1 MPDTPEP
8 PYRPSWVDRLIAQID
23 RLPFP
28 KWIFYVAL
36 YVVGSLMQ
44 HATMWLDGVIPVGE
58 LDRAWLANTVWV
70 ALPLGWIH
78 YLGRLARRGL
88 DRFAPV
94 VADRPIEYA
103 DARYRMLT
111 MPARP
116 VLIMTAVV
124 GAVLAVGI
132 ASDATIQHPASYALG
147 FPVMMLAFGL
157 IPVLVYF
164 TARLLQSVKSIY
176 ALVDSVPLL
185 HQRPL
190 FALSNL
196 TMQAGL
202 LWVLVSNANLASAI
216 FLEDASTGSDWAIV
230 GSFSVIATIAA
241 FALFLVPLRGVHHRL
256 EDAKT
261 DLMDENATVIEDTR
275 AKLYRAI
282 AEDRLEDAARI
293 DGVTSGLLRT
303 RDELKAIPTWPWRPG
318 TLRRFS
324 SVVVTPMLLWAIQQV
339 LADRL

>member
-1 MPDTPEP
+1 MPDAPQH
-8 PYRPSWVDRLIAQID
+8 PYRPSWVDRLIARID

-28 KWIFYVAL
+28 KWIFYLGL

-44 HATMWLDGVIPVGE
+44 HATMWIEGVLPVGE

-70 ALPLGWIH
+70 ALPLAWIH

-88 DRFAPV
+88 DRFAPI
-94 VADRPIEYA
+94 VADRPREYA

-116 VLIMTAVV
+116 VLIITIVIA
-124 GAVLAVGI
+124 AVLALGI
-132 ASDATIQHPASYALG
+132 ASDPTVNHLATYALG

-157 IPVLVYF
+157 VPVLVYF
-164 TARLLQSVKSIY
+164 TFRLLRSVKSIY
-176 ALVDSVPLL
+176 DLVARVPLL

-216 FLEDASTGSDWAIV
+216 FLEDTSSASDWAIV
-230 GSFSVIATIAA
+230 VSFSVIATIAA
-241 FALFLVPLRGVHHRL
+241 FALFLVPLRGIHHRL
-256 EDAKT
+256 EDAKA
-261 DLMDENATVIEDTR
+261 DLMDENAAVIEDTR

-282 AEDRLEDAARI
+282 ADDRLDDAARI
-293 DGVTSGLLRT
+293 DAVTSGLLRT
-303 RDELKAIPTWPWRPG
+303 RAELKAIPTWPWLPG
-318 TLRRFS
+318 TLRRFTS
-324 SVVVTPMLLWAIQQV
+324 AVLTPMLLWAIQQV
-339 LADRL
+339 LASRL

>member
-28 KWIFYVAL
+28 KWIFYVGL

-44 HATMWLDGVIPVGE
+44 HTTMWLDGELPVGE

-94 VADRPIEYA
+94 VSDRPREYA
-103 DARYRMLT
+103 EARYRMLT

-116 VLIMTAVV
+116 VLLMTVV
-124 GAVLAVGI
+124 TAAALAIGI
-132 ASDATIQHPASYALG
+132 AFDSTVQHPASYALG

-157 IPVLVYF
+157 VPVLVYF
-164 TARLLQSVKSIY
+164 TVRLLRSVKSIY
-176 ALVDSVPLL
+176 DLVERVPLL

-216 FLEDASTGSDWAIV
+216 FLEDTSTGGDWAIV
-230 GSFSVIATIAA
+230 GSFSVIAIIAA
-241 FALFLVPLRGVHHRL
+241 FALFLVPLRGIHQRL
-256 EDAKT
+256 EDART
-261 DLMDENATVIEDTR
+261 ELIDENAAVIESTR

-282 AEDRLEDAARI
+282 ADDRLEDATRV
-293 DGVTSGLLRT
+293 DSVMSGLLRA
-303 RDELKAIPTWPWRPG
+303 RDELRAIPTWPWRPG
-318 TLRRFS
+318 TLRRFT
-324 SVVVTPMLLWAIQQV
+324 SVVVTPMALWAIQQV
-339 LADRL
+339 LANRL